1 MYMCIMY
8 MLSYSYASMQAEL
21 SGKLKYSDPKRVL
34 LDSMTGHGIVYN
46 VVVKDTTTG
55 TMSSYIPGTCTCTLM
70 RNYILMHYNVRYMNH
85 VWCQ

>member
-8 MLSYSYASMQAEL
+8 MLSYSYASVQAEL

-55 TMSSYIPGTCTCTLM
+55 TMSSYIPGTS
-70 RNYILMHYNVRYMNH
+70 REIVY
-85 VWCQ
+85 